1 MAVFLSLVGVY
12 QVAEE
17 FTLAPMRRLIKKHG
31 DLRISEDASEEL
43 RRVIGDYG
51 SRIAEA
57 AIAHARD
64 ERRKTVLARDI
75 KAAKRRIEGTAVEK

>member
-1 MAVFLSLVGVY
+1 MAG
-12 QVAEE
+12 E

-31 DLRISEDASEEL
+31 DLRISEEASEEL

-57 AIAHARD
+57 AVAHAKG
-64 ERRKTVLARDI
+64 ENRRTVLARDI
-75 KAAKRRIEGTAVEK
+75 RAAQRQVEGGVQSIG

>member
-1 MAVFLSLVGVY
+1 MVVFLSLVGVY
-12 QVAEE
+12 QLAEE

-51 SRIAEA
+51 SRIAET
-57 AIAHARD
+57 AIAHAR
-64 ERRKTVLARDI
+64 EESRKTVLARDI
-75 KAAKRRIEGTAVEK
+75 KEAKRRIEGTEVEQ

>member
-1 MAVFLSLVGVY
+1 M
-12 QVAEE
+12 AEE

-43 RRVIGDYG
+43 RRVIGYYG

-57 AIAHARD
+57 AIAHAR
-64 ERRKTVLARDI
+64 EEMRKTVLARDI
-75 KAAKRRIEGTAVEK
+75 KEAKKRIEETVEEQ